1 MTKTLPVISRGEIPV
16 KLELTVEESAFRE
29 PVITKEVV
37 ISDWR
42 DGIDLA
48 DVEFRSH
55 FITPDEAEQIKR
67 SRLEKMQEILRANGY
82 AVQKD
87 EEVEDDKA
95 GGN

>member
-1 MTKTLPVISRGEIPV
+1 VISRGEIPV